1 VLNFLSIVETA
12 NSENNSDTVA
22 NDDLYFKH
30 FQNPNL
36 SVNYLLNSYSSS
48 KPSQQAPAQE
58 LIDET
63 DFLTLASSDQK
74 PNKDIF
80 CAGLILILTSLI
92 VPTVAVS
99 APLET
104 SPVYIFSNDNNQAIS
119 IGNSINSKVVTS
131 KTSNIQSE
139 DQYFNVIP
147 IENNKVILQKANTTQ
162 VLSSK
167 SASVGSELESTLYDS
182 KVKNELQEWLLVPAI
197 KQGSF
202 KIVLANKPNLVIKF
216 ANQNKNFVLAENTDN
231 NSDKL
236 FTPELVVP
244 IQVNPIIKKENSN
257 LPNNPTD
264 VNALNNQWPVIN
276 GPCYISQMPG
286 GRTSHSKKAAFD
298 FGAYRGNPTAVA
310 VNPGIVILSA
320 WTSGGGK
327 TVKILT
333 PEGKINIYYHLK
345 TLSVYKGQQ
354 ILGGEKIGIVG
365 TTGHST
371 GNHLHVQFLNQ
382 DGKQDWSKSTEMRTK
397 FGWQK
402 GKKCAE

>member
-1 VLNFLSIVETA
+1 MLNFLSIVETA
-12 NSENNSDTVA
+12 NSENNSDTIA

-30 FQNPNL
+30 SQNPYLN
-36 SVNYLLNSYSSS
+36 VNYLLNTYSSLI
-48 KPSQQAPAQE
+48 PSQEVPAQE
-58 LIDET
+58 LTNEK
-63 DFLTLASSDQK
+63 DFLTLANTEQK
-74 PNKDIF
+74 PNKNIF
-80 CAGLILILTSLI
+80 CAGLVLGLSTAIF
-92 VPTVAVS
+92 PTLALS
-99 APLET
+99 APVENT
-104 SPVYIFSNDNNQAIS
+104 PVYIFSNENNQAIS
-119 IGNSINSKVVTS
+119 IGNSFNSKAVTS
-131 KTSNIQSE
+131 KISNIQSE
-139 DQYFNVIP
+139 DQYINVIP
-147 IENNKVILQKANTTQ
+147 IENNKFILQKANTTQ

-167 SASVGSELESTLYDS
+167 SSNVGSALESTLYDS

-216 ANQNKNFVLAENTDN
+216 ASQNKNFVLAENTDN

-236 FTPELVVP
+236 FTPELVAP
-244 IQVNPIIKKENSN
+244 IQINPKKQIEY
-257 LPNNPTD
+257 PEAPKNPTD
-264 VNALNNQWPVIN
+264 INAINNQWPVIN

-327 TVKILT
+327 TVKIQT